1 MADLMS
7 RRDARIAYNEGRPF
21 RVRLEF
27 VGRNADNLS
36 GRSRKFWECV
46 SQGRFGDNDVTI
58 RYGRIGAEGRTIF
71 KPISYYFTKVWEKLD
86 KGYVDAAAPYGSR
99 A

>member
-46 SQGRFGDNDVTI
+46 SRGEGSRVAI
-58 RYGRIGAEGRTIF
+58 RYGRIGAEGRTIV